1 MKVKIKTRAFD
12 ATVNVN
18 HTAIKVFA
26 GAIAALVI
34 LALFGSSNASIALFV
49 KLGFVFVGICS
60 LACLLTPFHY
70 EQVNEE
76 VVETTEA
83 KPKKSTTKADASL
96 TERKEKNEPTITNK
110 VLIPANAVSPT
121 QPKTEA
127 ETKESV
133 VPDNLPDDWDKLVQ
147 APIVPDDA
155 TDVTDNADVEL
166 VEDANYDT
174 SEIDALIEQLK
185 HSNEEQK

>member
-18 HTAIKVFA
+18 HTAIKVFT

-49 KLGFVFVGICS
+49 KLGFVFVGISS

-70 EQVNEE
+70 EQVNDE

-96 TERKEKNEPTITNK
+96 AERK
-110 VLIPANAVSPT
+110 SPT
-121 QPKTEA
+121 QPETKTE
-127 ETKESV
+127 TQESV

-147 APIVPDDA
+147 APIVPDNA

-166 VEDANYDT
+166 VEDASYDT

-185 HSNEEQK
+185 HTNEEQK

>member
-18 HTAIKVFA
+18 NTAIKVFT

-49 KLGFVFVGICS
+49 KLGFVFVGIS
-60 LACLLTPFHY
+60 GLACLLTPFHY
-70 EQVNEE
+70 EKVNDE
-76 VVETTEA
+76 VVEETEA
-83 KPKKSTTKADASL
+83 KPKKTTTKADASL
-96 TERKEKNEPTITNK
+96 AERKEKKEPTITNK
-110 VLIPANAVSPT
+110 VPIPADAVSPT
-121 QPKTEA
+121 QPKTET
-127 ETKESV
+127 ETQESV

-147 APIVPDDA
+147 APIVPDDT